1 MRLGRGVAPWLIPAS
16 ALYAGL
22 MRLRNAWY
30 DAAPFASHDAGIP
43 VICVGNITTGGSGK
57 TPLVMEIVRGLSAA
71 GRTPA
76 ILTRGYRGRA
86 DEPADEVLEYRSAL
100 PDVPV
105 VVNPDRVKGAATA
118 RLEHDADCIVMDDG
132 FQHRRLRRDLDIVV
146 IDALNPWGGGWTL
159 PAGRLR
165 EPLTGLRRAGLI
177 VINRV
182 NLADDAAADAIEA
195 RLDALPVES
204 PRLRASVAVDRI
216 VEDRVSLPTERLK
229 DRRVQPVSGLG
240 NPAAFHRLLNATGA
254 ELLPPMVYGDHHRYS
269 AADVND
275 VRSAA
280 RAAGAE
286 AVVTT
291 RKDWVKLGRL
301 FEPGDGPP
309 LWRVDIR
316 VELDEPGVLERA
328 LERALAVD

>member
-1 MRLGRGVAPWLIPAS
+1 MAPWLIPAS
-16 ALYAGL
+16 VLYAGL

-30 DAAPFASHDAGIP
+30 DAVPSASHDAGIP

-57 TPLVMEIVRGLSAA
+57 TPLVMEIVRRLCAA

-76 ILTRGYRGRA
+76 ILTRGYRGRP

-105 VVNPDRVKGAATA
+105 VVHPDRVKGAATA
-118 RLEHDADCIVMDDG
+118 RLEHAADCVVMDDG

-146 IDALNPWGGGWTL
+146 IDALSPWGGGWTL

-182 NLADDAAADAIEA
+182 NLAEDAATHAIDS
-195 RLDALPVES
+195 RLDALTVDA
-204 PRLRASVAVDRI
+204 PRVRASVSVDRV

-229 DRRVQPVSGLG
+229 GRRVQPVSGLG
-240 NPAAFHRLLNATGA
+240 NPTAFHRLLRGTGA
-254 ELLPPMVYGDHHRYS
+254 DLLPPVVYGDHHRYS
-269 AADVND
+269 AADVSA

-280 RAAGAE
+280 AAAGAE

-309 LWRVDIR
+309 LWRIDIR
-316 VELDEPGVLERA
+316 IELDEPAVLERA
-328 LERALAVD
+328 LQRALAVD